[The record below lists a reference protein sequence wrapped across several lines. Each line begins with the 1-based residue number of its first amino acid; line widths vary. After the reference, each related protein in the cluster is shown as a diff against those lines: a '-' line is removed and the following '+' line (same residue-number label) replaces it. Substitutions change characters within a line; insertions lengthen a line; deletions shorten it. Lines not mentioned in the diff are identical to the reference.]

1 MYITTAQLADRPG
14 ATELAQVA
22 SPERSAIVDA
32 TLMDAVLRGTDTSA
46 YLPAD
51 VAVANEALATIND
64 AIDAADG
71 LIEGFL
77 AKRGYALPLS
87 PVPPVV
93 VVWARA
99 LTRYTLHKDRITDPK
114 TDPIGR
120 DYQDALKLLQLTAN
134 GQFSLGIT
142 DTTVVPGI
150 GLPQTGVD
158 PNAAQ
163 RPGPWWIPE

>member
-1 MYITTAQLADRPG
+1 MYITPAQLADRPG

-22 SPERSAIVDA
+22 TPERSAIVDA
-32 TLMDAVLRGTDTSA
+32 ALMDAVLRGNDTSA

-77 AKRGYALPLS
+77 AKRGYPLPLS
-87 PVPPVV
+87 PVPTVV
-93 VVWARA
+93 VGWARA
-99 LTRYTLHKDRITDPK
+99 ITRYTLHKNRITDPK

-120 DYQDALKLLQLTAN
+120 DYQDAMKLLQLTAS
-134 GQFSLGIT
+134 GQFSLGATDTVSQPGVGMPQIGT
-142 DTTVVPGI
+142 DTTV
-150 GLPQTGVD
+150 
-158 PNAAQ
+158 
-163 RPGPWWIPE
+163 RPGPWYIPE